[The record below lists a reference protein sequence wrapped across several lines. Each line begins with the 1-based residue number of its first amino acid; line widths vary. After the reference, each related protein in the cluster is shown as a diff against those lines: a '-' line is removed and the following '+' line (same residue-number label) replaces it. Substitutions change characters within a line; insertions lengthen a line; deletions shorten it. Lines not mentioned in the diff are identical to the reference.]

1 LILTPGGLPTG
12 LSAFAH
18 QPPPTPTPNIG
29 FTYQRADGNRVAHG
43 TGSGL
48 AFTAIDVPLRATP
61 QWLVAIPSGE
71 GSLWVVTTQRG
82 QVRGFR
88 VLGRRVREVP
98 VSPAVLPE
106 TMPPMLAGYSQG
118 VARLAN
124 LVTPDTANRT
134 HPALLDTARRR
145 LAYLRVQG
153 ELVINRGGA
162 PTRLAIRAL
171 PDARILSDGRGR
183 LLLLTDPTNRYG
195 HDVLGDEIEAGSIT
209 LVQTRPKLRVLRTI
223 PIPAPAVIEGIA
235 PIWADLDGDGVR
247 EIIVT
252 LSDPQAGARIV
263 AFDESGQ
270 QVAAGPSIG
279 TGFRWRHQ
287 LAVAPFGPHGELE
300 LAAVRTPHIG
310 GVVEFYRMEGDR
322 LNIVATKYG
331 FSSHTIG
338 SANLDTA
345 VAADWDGDGHIELL
359 VRNTLFNEL
368 VAGRRTQSGITTPW
382 RLLTG
387 ATVRTNLA
395 AVRLANGRL
404 VLGAGTAN
412 NTLRLWVP

>member
-1 LILTPGGLPTG
+1 MPTG

-18 QPPPTPTPNIG
+18 QPPLTPNIG
-29 FTYQRADGNRVAHG
+29 FIYQRADGNRVAQG

-61 QWLVAIPSGE
+61 QWLVAIPCGE
-71 GSLWVVTTQRG
+71 GSLWVVTTQGG

-88 VLGRRVREVP
+88 VLVRRGREVP
-98 VSPAVLPE
+98 VLPAVLPE
-106 TMPPMLAGYSQG
+106 TMPPVLAGYSQS

-124 LVTPDTANRT
+124 LINPDAANRT

-145 LAYLRVQG
+145 VAYLSVQG
-153 ELVINRGGA
+153 ELVINRGSA
-162 PTRLAIRAL
+162 STRLAIRAL

-183 LLLLTDPTNRYG
+183 LLLLTDRTNRYG
-195 HDVLGDEIEAGSIT
+195 HGVLGDQIEAGSIT
-209 LVQTRPKLRVLRTI
+209 LVQTRLKLRVLRIILI
-223 PIPAPAVIEGIA
+223 PGPAVVEGIA
-235 PIWADLDGDGVR
+235 PIWVDLDGDGVR

-252 LSDPQAGARIV
+252 LSDAQAGTRIV
-263 AFDESGQ
+263 AFDETSQ
-270 QVAAGPSIG
+270 QVTAGPSIG
-279 TGFRWRHQ
+279 AGFRWRHE

-310 GVVEFYRMEGDR
+310 GVDEFYRMEGDR

-345 VAADWDGDGHIELL
+345 VAADWDGDRHIELL
-359 VRNTLFNEL
+359 VPNTLFNEL
-368 VAGRRTQSGITTPW
+368 VAVRRT
-382 RLLTG
+382 
-387 ATVRTNLA
+387 
-395 AVRLANGRL
+395 
-404 VLGAGTAN
+404 
-412 NTLRLWVP
+412 